1 MVKMKRDGV
10 KPPWAN
16 EESESRI
23 KVEVWLRTLETP
35 CPIELEKGR

>member
-23 KVEVWLRTLETP
+23 KVEVWLRTLETL